1 MNGSLLSYSCSAVFD
16 ARWCKGNTSD
26 FGSLFHGS
34 NPCLAMLMFPAPYI
48 NICNY
53 FNSNSNYNSNDLPN
67 KDSTDSTSVNASSS
81 SSYFLVMSILQ
92 VFKNKPLA
100 FVDILHQVMNK
111 FKSVL
116 GTCLTFSE
124 VCLIDRF
131 FYFTNETIIQ
141 SSLGVLLLAK
151 LYHLLLHL

>member
-1 MNGSLLSYSCSAVFD
+1 
-16 ARWCKGNTSD
+16 
-26 FGSLFHGS
+26 
-34 NPCLAMLMFPAPYI
+34 
-48 NICNY
+48 
-53 FNSNSNYNSNDLPN
+53 
-67 KDSTDSTSVNASSS
+67 
-81 SSYFLVMSILQ
+81 MSILQ
-92 VFKNKPLA
+92 VFKNETLA

-141 SSLGVLLLAK
+141 SSLGGNQPRSLTLSKKALQSIT
-151 LYHLLLHL
+151 

>member
-1 MNGSLLSYSCSAVFD
+1 MS
-16 ARWCKGNTSD
+16 GNVD
-26 FGSLFHGS
+26 V
-34 NPCLAMLMFPAPYI
+34 PCPLY

-53 FNSNSNYNSNDLPN
+53 SNSNSNSNYNYLQN
-67 KDSTDSTSVNASSS
+67 KDSTDSTSANASLSRT
-81 SSYFLVMSILQ
+81 YFSVMSILQ

-111 FKSVL
+111 FKNVL
-116 GTCLTFSE
+116 GASLTFSE